1 MENTKFMKP
10 MNLTRKQVYQF
21 QRILSTIMISIKKIN
36 KKEKQEIAIK
46 T

>member
-10 MNLTRKQVYQF
+10 MNLPWTQVLQF
-21 QRILSTIMISIKKIN
+21 QRMLSTIMISIKKIN
-36 KKEKQEIAIK
+36 KKEKQEIATK